1 MSDNSDLSLDL
12 IAAKLEA
19 SPKDIDLWLLL
30 AKRLDDPEKKK
41 YCYNRVLSLDPENEF
56 AQKCLQV
63 LTNPLPNQTTFTIC
77 PLCGFPNSLSDI
89 QCKRCHTSLD
99 NLAKIRTVSHSVEI
113 SSISDLTVPS
123 NSIDTPPKVS
133 SDVEKGLSLVMQYQQ
148 RGDKYAARD
157 VLRKILSKD
166 NHNEQ
171 AWLLFSEVAE
181 KPEHEIQCL
190 KNVYKIN
197 PHNSQAIQRLKEIY
211 RKENPVNRKIHEES
225 IGSSVDIH
233 PEMRLSGIKEFNEP
247 SLNSD
252 NENTQITPHP
262 TSNEGSKNTGSSVH
276 PAILPEEYKN
286 PLLTT
291 CKVCQKDVAVNAPTC
306 PHCGVSLP
314 GQRVL
319 CPNCGSSNIE
329 IINKGFSSG
338 NAIAG
343 AVLLGPLGLLG
354 GLYGSKNSQYH
365 CLSCQKTW

>member
-1 MSDNSDLSLDL
+1 MNFHAVCRAVFCSSKATHPLSSPP
-12 IAAKLEA
+12 A
-19 SPKDIDLWLLL
+19 SGGVFPRRIKGYLPLGIGAMDI
-30 AKRLDDPEKKK
+30 
-41 YCYNRVLSLDPENEF
+41 
-56 AQKCLQV
+56 
-63 LTNPLPNQTTFTIC
+63 
-77 PLCGFPNSLSDI
+77 
-89 QCKRCHTSLD
+89 
-99 NLAKIRTVSHSVEI
+99 
-113 SSISDLTVPS
+113 
-123 NSIDTPPKVS
+123 
-133 SDVEKGLSLVMQYQQ
+133 EKGLSMAVQYKQQ
-148 RGDKYAARD
+148 GNKSAARN
-157 VLRKILSKD
+157 VLRKILSED
-166 NHNEQ
+166 NYNEQ

-181 KPEHEIQCL
+181 KPEHESQCL

-197 PHNSQAIQRLKEIY
+197 PHNSQAIQRLNEIY
-211 RKENPVNRKIHEES
+211 RNENPINRKNHEDS
-225 IGSSVDIH
+225 IDASGDIH
-233 PEMRLSGIKEFNEP
+233 PETRLSGIKEFNEP

-252 NENTQITPHP
+252 KENTQITSHHISP
-262 TSNEGSKNTGSSVH
+262 EDSKNTGSSDH
-276 PAILPEEYKN
+276 PAILPKEYKN

-306 PHCGVSLP
+306 PYCGVSLP